1 MNIETRKEKEQI
13 MKTITLNEMKKI
25 LDDTLSDLK
34 SKKIKN
40 ANLVFYGEK
49 GIGRRSVIS
58 EWEEKHAEEIT
69 CDYLTMRDITEE
81 IENGWGEEAVTERP
95 TYGIPELDFDC
106 SYYLEEDNEDD
117 ELVHSYI
124 VTNVNCARKDV
135 AKKVKVFTEI
145 LKDRKYSASTIMSA
159 PYFEINYD
167 LHNVGLI
174 IATAAI
180 KGNPGTIAPIP
191 EIEECSSV
199 YNVFPSVEEFK
210 EYFDEQTTTGKYKNE
225 DKVKIEVFKKVLSS
239 PRFKFI
245 SNEDGS
251 FTPYKFISWFKYCDS
266 GDKYEILSQLRS
278 LSSDDPCDEVAEMFE
293 KITLELEVVPL

>member
-1 MNIETRKEKEQI
+1 

-34 SKKIKN
+34 NKKIKN
-40 ANLVFYGEK
+40 VNLVFYGEK

-58 EWEEKHAEEIT
+58 EWEQEHAEEIT

-191 EIEECSSV
+191 EIEECSNV

-210 EYFDEQTTTGKYKNE
+210 AYFDEQTTTGKYKNE
-225 DKVKIEVFKKVLSS
+225 DELKIEVFKKVLSS
-239 PRFKFI
+239 PHFKFI

-266 GDKYEILSQLRS
+266 GYKDEILSQLRS
-278 LSSDDPCDEVAEMFE
+278 LSSDDPCDEVAEMFD
-293 KITLELEVVPL
+293 KIILEVEVVPF

>member
-1 MNIETRKEKEQI
+1 
-13 MKTITLNEMKKI
+13 MKKV

-58 EWEEKHAEEIT
+58 EWEEKHASEIT
-69 CDYLTMRDITEE
+69 CDYLTMRDINEE

-145 LKDRKYSASTIMSA
+145 IKDRKYSASTIMSA
-159 PYFEINYD
+159 PYFDTHLD

-180 KGNPGTIAPIP
+180 KGNSGTIAPIP
-191 EIEECSSV
+191 EIEECSNV

-210 EYFDEQTTTGKYKNE
+210 AYFDEQTTTGKYKNE

-245 SNEDGS
+245 SNEEGS

-278 LSSDDPCDEVAEMFE
+278 VSSDDPCDEVAEMFE
-293 KITLELEVVPL
+293 KITLELEVVRF

>member
-58 EWEEKHAEEIT
+58 EWEQKHAEVIT

-145 LKDRKYSASTIMSA
+145 LKDRKYSPSSLSASPVNETKL
-159 PYFEINYD
+159 D

-191 EIEECSSV
+191 EIEECSNV

-210 EYFDEQTTTGKYKNE
+210 AYFDEQTTTGKYKNE
-225 DKVKIEVFKKVLSS
+225 DKLKIEVFKKVLSS

-245 SNEDGS
+245 SNKDGS
-251 FTPYKFISWFKYCDS
+251 FTPYKFILWFKYCDP
-266 GDKYEILSQLRS
+266 GCKDEILSQLRS
-278 LSSDDPCDEVAEMFE
+278 LSSDDPCDEVAEMFD
-293 KITLELEVVPL
+293 KITHELEVVRF

>member
-1 MNIETRKEKEQI
+1 MILRQEFPSHQFYQMAWIVKFINKTVLNIDTRKEKEQI

-49 GIGRRSVIS
+49 GIGRRSVIA

-69 CDYLTMRDITEE
+69 CDYLTMRDINEE

-124 VTNVNCARKDV
+124 VT
-135 AKKVKVFTEI
+135 
-145 LKDRKYSASTIMSA
+145 
-159 PYFEINYD
+159 
-167 LHNVGLI
+167 
-174 IATAAI
+174 
-180 KGNPGTIAPIP
+180 
-191 EIEECSSV
+191 
-199 YNVFPSVEEFK
+199 
-210 EYFDEQTTTGKYKNE
+210 
-225 DKVKIEVFKKVLSS
+225 
-239 PRFKFI
+239 
-245 SNEDGS
+245 
-251 FTPYKFISWFKYCDS
+251 
-266 GDKYEILSQLRS
+266 
-278 LSSDDPCDEVAEMFE
+278 
-293 KITLELEVVPL
+293 